1 MSGTGNL
8 PYKLSLIK
16 NALCA
21 YHVLLDND
29 NAGRLSFT
37 KAMQAGLI
45 SVKTCTM
52 TNCQGMPD
60 SEFEDCID
68 PAIYQDGFLHKYGVN
83 LSVRE
88 FRGNKKWSERIKASF
103 QTQGKPWDDN
113 VEKEAKAF
121 VADAVAANPA
131 SSLHQNKRQSV
142 DALVLALEN
151 LIQS

>member
-1 MSGTGNL
+1 
-8 PYKLSLIK
+8 
-16 NALCA
+16 
-21 YHVLLDND
+21 
-29 NAGRLSFT
+29 
-37 KAMQAGLI
+37 
-45 SVKTCTM
+45 
-52 TNCQGMPD
+52 
-60 SEFEDCID
+60 
-68 PAIYQDGFLHKYGVN
+68 
-83 LSVRE
+83 VRE